1 MPWWSLRSIPEL
13 THLHIKKKTDYHD
26 TKNVEVQWISSR
38 EHGLTLKF
46 HKMEGIFV

>member
-1 MPWWSLRSIPEL
+1 MVEFKVHPRVNSL
-13 THLHIKKKTDYHD
+13 TYKKKKTDYHD